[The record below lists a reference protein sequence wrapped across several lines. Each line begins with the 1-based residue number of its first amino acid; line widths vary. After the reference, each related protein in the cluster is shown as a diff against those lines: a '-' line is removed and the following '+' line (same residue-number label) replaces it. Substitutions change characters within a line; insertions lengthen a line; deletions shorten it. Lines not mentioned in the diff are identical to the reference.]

1 MNQNQSFFEKIGG
14 LVNLIANAVMMNALF
29 LVACLPV
36 VTIGAAWN
44 ALFSA
49 IRYNIRGEK
58 WFTGFK
64 VGFKTRFW
72 RSLLSWIIMLIPIV
86 IVLWLDVITPLSDP
100 AFRATMTS
108 TSVVRLVAACLM
120 AMMLTG
126 FNAALILLNV
136 YIPTS
141 VGNWLRNAA
150 NMFFKVPLYLS
161 FIGGLMWLPVLLFAL
176 APTYFGYLIMG
187 FLMAYFILVA
197 LGTTMLMKNTL
208 LDFLLEAR
216 ADGTLTG
223 EEGKKK
229 EEREEE
235 EEPDEKEDDDHE
247 QDPEEEI

>member
-1 MNQNQSFFEKIGG
+1 MNQNQSFFEKIGT
-14 LVNLIANAVMMNALF
+14 LVNMIANAVLMNVLF
-29 LVACLPV
+29 LLACIPV

-44 ALFSA
+44 ALLSA

-72 RSLLSWIIMLIPIV
+72 RSLLSWILMMIPIAL
-86 IVLWLDVITPLSDP
+86 VLWLDVITPLSNP
-100 AFRATMTS
+100 EFRAAMTS
-108 TSVVRLVAACLM
+108 AHIVRLVAACLM

-141 VGNWLRNAA
+141 VSNWIRNAA
-150 NMFFKVPLYLS
+150 NMFFKVPLYLA
-161 FIGGLMWLPVLLFAL
+161 FVGALMWLPVLLFAL
-176 APTYFGYLIMG
+176 APVWFGNLIMA

-208 LDFLLEAR
+208 LDFLIEAR
-216 ADGTLTG
+216 AEGTLTG
-223 EEGKKK
+223 EEGKRK
-229 EEREEE
+229 EEE
-235 EEPDEKEDDDHE
+235 EEEDSDEKEDDDNE
-247 QDPEEEI
+247 QDPKENL